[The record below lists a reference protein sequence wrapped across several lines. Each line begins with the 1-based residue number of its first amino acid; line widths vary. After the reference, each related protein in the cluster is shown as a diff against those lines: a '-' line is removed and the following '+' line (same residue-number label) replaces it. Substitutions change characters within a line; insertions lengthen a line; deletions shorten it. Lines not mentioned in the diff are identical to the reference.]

1 MNARFLEIL
10 AYFTE
15 EIKAM
20 LFEEHCLII
29 FFLSATLCS
38 FSSFVI
44 HCSYSGQILKCV
56 HNTKQM
62 FQCHWL

>member
-1 MNARFLEIL
+1 MNARFLERL

-20 LFEEHCLII
+20 LFKEHCLII
-29 FFLSATLCS
+29 FFLSATQCS

-44 HCSYSGQILKCV
+44 QCSYSGQIFKCV